1 MLSQSHWDKASSTRK
16 AYEGLC
22 GDVQSWDQNYSKNRR
37 KISNKQY
44 SEEDN
49 WQNKWR
55 IAPKESLFVAWMS
68 FNLNVQQEDT
78 KDTENTMMHNT
89 DVYYRLDYLNPP
101 KQTCIPVSNN
111 SINSSYLGNNLL

>member
-1 MLSQSHWDKASSTRK
+1 MLSQSLRDDDSITRK

-22 GDVQSWDQNYSKNRR
+22 GDVQLWDQNYSKNRP
-37 KISNKQY
+37 KISDKQY

-68 FNLNVQQEDT
+68 FNLNVPQEST
-78 KDTENTMMHNT
+78 KDTKNTIMHNT
-89 DVYYRLDYLNPP
+89 DVYYRLDYLNAP
-101 KQTCIPVSNN
+101 KNICIPVSNN
-111 SINSSYLGNNLL
+111 SINSSYNGNKLL